1 MAVVTGYKTAVEQ
14 RTASS
19 SRASA
24 ANLSEAYIPPLTIQ
38 QVLTA
43 ASAIRQVVDNEE
55 NGTTLQSPSPA
66 INIQEEETS
75 SAVELGET
83 NLLQSGN
90 KSAARYSRRVPSGR
104 LVHPPPIATPIPA
117 SSDDSGFIDTS
128 PLPNSENGNIPCR
141 PSQERNS
148 SSPNPDFYVGT
159 SIASE
164 KSSSLLHSP
173 APEQD
178 HVPTSPLAF
187 QKHNNFENP
196 SPSDPDRNLSPFSR
210 SFNPSQVIIFF

>member
-1 MAVVTGYKTAVEQ
+1 MAVVTEDNTVVAR

-19 SRASA
+19 SRASSVD
-24 ANLSEAYIPPLTIQ
+24 LLEAHVPPLAIHQ
-38 QVLTA
+38 ILTA

-66 INIQEEETS
+66 IKIQEEQSS

-90 KSAARYSRRVPSGR
+90 KSAARYSRRGPSGR
-104 LVHPPPIATPIPA
+104 LVHPPPTATPIPA

-148 SSPNPDFYVGT
+148 SSPNPDCYVGT
-159 SIASE
+159 SNGSE

-187 QKHNNFENP
+187 RKHNNFENL
-196 SPSDPDRNLSPFSR
+196 SPSDPDRTLSPFSR